1 MENSMQNVGS
11 IARSAEVWIFAAFG
25 ALVLAACL
33 EGTPRRAVAAGAAGT
48 APASALALPHTDPAQ
63 PMYVVHVVGK
73 RPSAAEKR
81 ALRSSAG

>member
-1 MENSMQNVGS
+1 MENSMEKVGS
-11 IARSAEVWIFAAFG
+11 IARSVEVWMFAAFG

-33 EGTPRRAVAAGAAGT
+33 DGTPRRAVQAGAAGVP
-48 APASALALPHTDPAQ
+48 PASALALPHTGPAQ

-73 RPSAAEKR
+73 RPSAAERR